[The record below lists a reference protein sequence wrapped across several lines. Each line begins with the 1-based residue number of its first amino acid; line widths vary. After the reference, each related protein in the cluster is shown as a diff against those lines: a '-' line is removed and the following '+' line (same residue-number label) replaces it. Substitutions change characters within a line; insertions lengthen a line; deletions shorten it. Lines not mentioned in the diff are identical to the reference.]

1 MSNAPFL
8 MYSAVAAACTSRIR
22 GKDRKV
28 IITEIGIEV
37 RKEMTYMTIQ
47 LENGKYLSGELI
59 GKLVTDIVNK
69 FAEAGLAYDEAK
81 IILNRTRE
89 ALDGCSAVQK
99 IN

>member
-28 IITEIGIEV
+28 NITEIGIEV

-69 FAEAGLAYDEAK
+69 FAEAGLPSGGWQS
-81 IILNRTRE
+81 T
-89 ALDGCSAVQK
+89 V
-99 IN
+99 

>member
-8 MYSAVAAACTSRIR
+8 MYSAVAADCTSRIR

-28 IITEIGIEV
+28 NITEIGIEV